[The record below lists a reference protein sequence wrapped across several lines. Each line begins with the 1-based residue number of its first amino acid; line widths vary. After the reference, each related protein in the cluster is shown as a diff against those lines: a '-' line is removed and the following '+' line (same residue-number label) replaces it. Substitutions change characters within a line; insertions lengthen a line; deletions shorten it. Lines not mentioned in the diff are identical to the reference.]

1 MKIFFF
7 LGLFVK
13 EILDGRFKNE
23 YKMKRLKQQDG
34 KKFDYKTNF
43 NTTFFFVFVFF
54 FCIGLFK
61 IEKVSKMIGKPE
73 TRTSSDTK

>member
-34 KKFDYKTNF
+34 KKFDDQTNF
-43 NTTFFFVFVFF
+43 NTTPFFWYMN
-54 FCIGLFK
+54 IQ
-61 IEKVSKMIGKPE
+61 
-73 TRTSSDTK
+73 D